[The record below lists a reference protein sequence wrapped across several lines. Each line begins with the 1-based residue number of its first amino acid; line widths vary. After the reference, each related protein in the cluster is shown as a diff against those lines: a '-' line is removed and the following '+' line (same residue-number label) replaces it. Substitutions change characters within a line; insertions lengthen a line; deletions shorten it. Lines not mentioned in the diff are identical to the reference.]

1 MASIF
6 SKLFGGG
13 ASKEP
18 SKPTREDPVFYEGYS
33 IISAPEKTEEGQWRL
48 SGFIVKEGAEGSME
62 RMLVRVDTFMSR
74 EEAIK
79 YAEKK
84 AKQVIDQQG
93 DRLFAD
99 GAPTGRA

>member
-18 SKPTREDPVFYEGYS
+18 AKPTREDPVSYEGYS
-33 IISAPEKTEEGQWRL
+33 IISAPEKTQEGQWRL
-48 SGFIVKEGAEGSME
+48 SGFIVKEVGGVSME
-62 RMLVRVDTFMSR
+62 RMLVRVDSFMSR
-74 EEAIK
+74 EEAVK
-79 YAEKK
+79 YTEQK

-93 DRLFAD
+93 GRLFAD